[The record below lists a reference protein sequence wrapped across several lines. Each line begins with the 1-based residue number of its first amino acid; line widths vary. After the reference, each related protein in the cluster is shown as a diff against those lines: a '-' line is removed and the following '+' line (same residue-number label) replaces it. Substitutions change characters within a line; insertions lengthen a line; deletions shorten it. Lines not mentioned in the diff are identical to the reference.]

1 MCILL
6 LCLVFGACLWLE
18 DVTLFL
24 WSLLSQEEFSQQ
36 PAGSRGPLNG
46 AQCSALQISH
56 IYRQSAP
63 QWATARPA
71 WPSHC
76 SSRGNFYYIPFL
88 TRWQAEIAEPE
99 PVRCTQPQICQSSAL
114 LGQIWIFIWAA
125 WLCYLMRHVRAV
137 SRVSVSQDTITWD
150 TCAGVQDSQTQT
162 ADTGFLHRDRCLS
175 STLVL

>member
-1 MCILL
+1 MTIFAKK
-6 LCLVFGACLWLE
+6 CLVIIFSPLSNVHPTPLSGVWCVSVAG

-99 PVRCTQPQICQSSAL
+99 PVWCAHGRKYAIPLAGLARSEYLFEQPDCVI
-114 LGQIWIFIWAA
+114 
-125 WLCYLMRHVRAV
+125 
-137 SRVSVSQDTITWD
+137 
-150 TCAGVQDSQTQT
+150 
-162 ADTGFLHRDRCLS
+162 
-175 STLVL
+175 